1 MTLILPAKAVAA
13 IVAHAE
19 ATYPDECVGLL
30 VGTLNGEQKTVLQ
43 VVTLEN
49 RWSGQVQ
56 LAPTDDPTSR
66 RDRFYL
72 DPRDYLR
79 AERAARAAGYEIIG
93 CYHSHPDADPIPSER
108 DRIGAQ
114 AIGGSGFSFVI
125 QAIRNGVAAELTSW
139 LLVNE
144 GMRFIAED
152 VQIAPVE

>member
-93 CYHSHPDADPIPSER
+93 CYHCILTPIQYPR
-108 DRIGAQ
+108 NVTGLVRRQLVVQ
-114 AIGGSGFSFVI
+114 AFH
-125 QAIRNGVAAELTSW
+125 L
-139 LLVNE
+139 
-144 GMRFIAED
+144 
-152 VQIAPVE
+152 